1 LSPSTQMHRA
11 PTSTTPMH
19 RAQSS
24 TDVQSNAA
32 LACLKHAARRAGQ
45 QHKALSLEQVISFC
59 NTKNHTAFTLQSR
72 QSMHS
77 WLNVVV
83 FSARGKGERC
93 EHHMALSHT
102 PQAKCTHKALA
113 VDEARAHT
121 T

>member
-1 LSPSTQMHRA
+1 
-11 PTSTTPMH
+11 
-19 RAQSS
+19 
-24 TDVQSNAA
+24 
-32 LACLKHAARRAGQ
+32 
-45 QHKALSLEQVISFC
+45 
-59 NTKNHTAFTLQSR
+59 
-72 QSMHS
+72 MHS